1 MRLAP
6 GERRPDNHRRRG
18 GRLWHGSRAHLSSH
32 SRHLIAEMSAHTF
45 SKETAM
51 TRFPRAL
58 IAALALSISIALG
71 TGPASAKSAAEIDAE
86 ANQAL
91 ETLYKESSAAKELG
105 AKASGILVFPSIT
118 KGGFIVGGEYG
129 EGVLR
134 VDGESQGYYSS
145 ASGSVGLQLGISSRS
160 LVIMFMTKEALK
172 DFTDADGWEAGV
184 NADVTVVDIGATGSL
199 DTTTAQNPVIAFN
212 FGEEGLMAGVSVEGT
227 KVSKLDP

>member
-1 MRLAP
+1 MMLAP
-6 GERRPDNHRRRG
+6 GERRQDNRRRCG
-18 GRLWHGSRAHLSSH
+18 GRIWHGSRVHLSRDSH
-32 SRHLIAEMSAHTF
+32 YLTADVSAHTY
-45 SKETAM
+45 SRETAM
-51 TRFPRAL
+51 TRSARAL
-58 IAALALSISIALG
+58 IAALAMGFVIVLG

-134 VDGESQGYYSS
+134 VDGESQAYYSS
-145 ASGSVGLQLGISSRS
+145 ASGSIGLQLGLSTRS
-160 LVIMFMTKEALK
+160 LVIMFMTEKALEG
-172 DFTDADGWEAGV
+172 FTGADGWEAGV
-184 NADVTVVDIGATGSL
+184 NADVTVVEAGATGSL
-199 DTTTAQNPVIAFN
+199 DTLTAQNPIIGFN

>member
-1 MRLAP
+1 MARV
-6 GERRPDNHRRRG
+6 RRV
-18 GRLWHGSRAHLSSH
+18 
-32 SRHLIAEMSAHTF
+32 LIAVM
-45 SKETAM
+45 
-51 TRFPRAL
+51 
-58 IAALALSISIALG
+58 ALSCLTVLG
-71 TGPASAKSAAEIDAE
+71 SDPAAAKSEVEIDAE

-118 KGGFIVGGEYG
+118 KGGIIVGGEYG

-134 VDGESQGYYSS
+134 VDGKSQGYYSS
-145 ASGSVGLQLGISSRS
+145 ASGSIGLQLGLSSRS
-160 LVIMFMTKEALK
+160 LVIMFMTEEALK
-172 DFTDADGWEAGV
+172 DFTSADGWEAGV
-184 NADVTVVDIGATGSL
+184 NADVTVVDVGATGSL